1 MKVRNLSN
9 FELSSLLIAGLVSI
23 LLVVLMF
30 SNPAYLVVDHIAI
43 DQQGVYVPA
52 LIFGAI
58 LWGIIELFS
67 KPTGSHLRAIINA
80 FFGFLFG
87 LIIGG
92 LLGYVLNFWG
102 YVLIPAYYGNVG
114 AILFLLGL
122 LFGAIVI
129 LFDASWFHTKRIV
142 G

>member
-58 LWGIIELFS
+58 LWGIIVSIHAPVKGATFASFTYWLGETSFNPRTREGCDLLNLFVY
-67 KPTGSHLRAIINA
+67 
-80 FFGFLFG
+80 F
-87 LIIGG
+87 
-92 LLGYVLNFWG
+92 
-102 YVLIPAYYGNVG
+102 
-114 AILFLLGL
+114 
-122 LFGAIVI
+122 
-129 LFDASWFHTKRIV
+129 
-142 G
+142 